1 METQIYKWSN
11 ISGCQWIC
19 RLGGNMNS
27 LKVRE
32 FQQAIIN
39 FSDNSELPIEVQ
51 RLCFEEILIKIREK
65 ANQQLV
71 VEIKQRDAVENAG
84 KEECDG

>member
-1 METQIYKWSN
+1 
-11 ISGCQWIC
+11 
-19 RLGGNMNS
+19 MNS

-65 ANQQLV
+65 ANKQLV